1 LSQINYP
8 AGFPLEPLDRNGSKL
23 NVGDKIKIVEISEWL
38 VHDLPENEIL
48 AIKKCVGTE
57 MLIYEIDAYGYLW
70 TKLISVDNAD
80 DYQAQSFALEPVN
93 VLKI

>member
-1 LSQINYP
+1 
-8 AGFPLEPLDRNGSKL
+8 
-23 NVGDKIKIVEISEWL
+23 
-38 VHDLPENEIL
+38 
-48 AIKKCVGTE
+48 